1 MTLTRIDVNDYD
13 DTELGAE
20 VRAAFAL
27 GCTIVVLYDGGEP
40 DTRANTW
47 VDGTHGLYRMRCAQE
62 HYWLSALER
71 HGPYP
76 VVKYYVQSECPTCG
90 RIGESVD
97 A

>member
-1 MTLTRIDVNDYD
+1 MTLTRIDVHDYD

-27 GCTIVVLYDGGEP
+27 GCTIVVLYDGSLP

-47 VDGTHGLYRMRCAQE
+47 VDGRHGLYRMRCEQE
-62 HYWLSALER
+62 HHWLTALS
-71 HGPYP
+71 GPHHAA
-76 VVKYYVQSECPTCG
+76 VQATCPTCD
-90 RIGESVD
+90 REGEFVD